1 MPRVR
6 SLYQSS
12 VGKKITMALTG
23 VLLWGFVI
31 VHMIGNM
38 KLYQGAEKFDAYA
51 RFLRELGYPALG
63 HGQGLWIFRIVL
75 LAAVGLHILAATQL
89 TRMSWKA
96 RPQNYKQREDLSFSY
111 ASRTMRWGGVILA
124 LFVVYHLLHLTTG
137 TLHPEFSHESAY
149 RNVISGFS
157 NWPAS
162 VAYILCMLPLGLH
175 MYHGLW
181 STTQTLSLDLPVVKK
196 WRRPVAAVIA
206 TVVVVGNIS
215 IPILVLTG
223 LVR

>member
-1 MPRVR
+1 MPRVW

-75 LAAVGLHILAATQL
+75 LAAVGLHILSATQL

-96 RPQNYKQREDLSFSY
+96 RPQDYKQREDLSFSY

-137 TLHPEFSHESAY
+137 DLHPGFSHESAY
-149 RNVISGFS
+149 RNVITAFGS
-157 NWPAS
+157 WPAAL
-162 VAYILCMLPLGLH
+162 AYVLCMLPLGLH

-181 STTQTLSLDLPVVKK
+181 SMTQTLSIDLPWVKT

-206 TVVVVGNIS
+206 AVVVAGNIS
-215 IPILVLTG
+215 IPLFVLTG